1 MAKAK
6 KHGIKREPNGRAQR
20 ETDLEVMA
28 PVLLRRRKEL
38 GWKPEAKYDV
48 DGKPILTA
56 EIVDQMKKLKGQ
68 EGGTPWGH
76 LYLRGDI
83 TDRQQQAANAFWMMR
98 QDYLKAIYAPK
109 ESPKCGSMDP
119 DARGVTLMA
128 ENVRWARAARLRY
141 QDAETVL
148 RASGPTAVRAVNA
161 LLNEQSVVL
170 HHLIL
175 GLDTLSAH
183 LLDGRRKAA

>member
-1 MAKAK
+1 MAKTR
-6 KHGIKREPNGRAQR
+6 KHGIKRERNGRAQR

-28 PVLLRRRKEL
+28 PVLLRRRREL
-38 GWKPEAKYDV
+38 GMTPDAKYDV

-83 TDRQQQAANAFWMMR
+83 TDRQQQAASAFWMMR

-119 DARGVTLMA
+119 DARGATLMA
-128 ENVRWARAARLRY
+128 ENVDWAKSARIRY
-141 QDAETVL
+141 ASAEKVL
-148 RASGPTAVRAVNA
+148 LQSGPTAARAVNA
-161 LLNEQSVVL
+161 LLAEQRVVL

-175 GLDTLSAH
+175 GLDALSAH
-183 LLDGRRKAA
+183 LLDGHKKAA